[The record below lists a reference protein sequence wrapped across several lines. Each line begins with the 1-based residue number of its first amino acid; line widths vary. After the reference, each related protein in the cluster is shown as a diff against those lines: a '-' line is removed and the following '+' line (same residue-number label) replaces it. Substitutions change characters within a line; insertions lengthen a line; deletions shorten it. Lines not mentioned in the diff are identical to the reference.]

1 MNQILISN
9 DENGNSSREV
19 KPVIRFFAIIIIV
32 IALILTGIW
41 GVNLSKSLK
50 NKDNYPKPTI
60 NVEKN
65 GSAVNLII
73 KGQNGINRIEY
84 KWNEG
89 NVTQVKVNGK
99 KEHNLEIE
107 IPQGDNVLNVVV
119 VDVEGNKTK
128 FDKIEVEFAKGED
141 TIKPEIS
148 IVDAS
153 GKLRITAID
162 NSELAYLS
170 YKWEGEEEVKV
181 EPTQESK
188 TTITKDVNVQRGTKK
203 IVITAVDKTG
213 NKAIIENNIIGS
225 DGPKITVRVE
235 DNNFIVNVKDE
246 YVITK
251 IEYTLNEKVNKVEGI
266 PQDAKEFEFKV
277 PLEDGVNY
285 LKINAYENGLMTE
298 YKCKK
303 TK

>member
-1 MNQILISN
+1 MNQILMSK
-9 DENGNSSREV
+9 DENGKSSREV
-19 KPVIRFFAIIIIV
+19 KPVIRFFAIIVIV

-41 GVNLSKSLK
+41 GLNLSKSLK
-50 NKDNYPKPTI
+50 NKDNYSKPTI
-60 NVEKN
+60 DVEKN

-84 KWNEG
+84 NWNEG

-107 IPQGDNVLNVVV
+107 IPQGKNVLSVVV

-128 FDKIEVEFAKGED
+128 FDKIEVAFTNGED

-162 NSELAYLS
+162 NSEIAYLS

-188 TTITKDVNVQRGTKK
+188 TNITKDVDVQKGTKK
-203 IVITAVDKTG
+203 IIITAVDKTG
-213 NKAIIENNIIGS
+213 NKAVIENNIIGS

-235 DNNFIVNVKDE
+235 NDNFIVNVKDE
-246 YVITK
+246 FIITK

-266 PQDAKEFEFKV
+266 PQGAKEFEFKV

-285 LKINAYENGLMTE
+285 LKVNAYENGLMTE
-298 YKCKK
+298 FKGKK